1 MSITDNKR
9 NRRGRVTSTIV
20 DATPI
25 VADQVPSN
33 RREEILEYLKLFGYK
48 PDRTILQVHIAGFFN
63 KRQTSS
69 RAQEKKGATARRY
82 GGTTF
87 VVVGRTH
94 DPSII
99 DSLIKPKKKT
109 EEASPGYLGYLWKSK
124 DPRKRAPHQVIPLDF
139 TPVHVPYPPDWKNMF
154 ATKGFMLA
162 LHVPAS
168 FAKHKNK
175 LTRSLYRVGKKVD
188 VKQNWDFI
196 EEIRN
201 SGYGQEAVDDPLA
214 ILKIR
219 LAKGEL
225 SPQEYE
231 RLRQMLTA

>member
-1 MSITDNKR
+1 
-9 NRRGRVTSTIV
+9 
-20 DATPI
+20 
-25 VADQVPSN
+25 VAGQVPSN
-33 RREEILEYLKLFGYK
+33 RRGEILEYLELFGYK
-48 PDRTILQVHIAGFFN
+48 PDRSILQVHIAGFFN
-63 KRQTSS
+63 KRQTIS
-69 RAQEKKGATARRY
+69 RVQEKKEAIARRY

-94 DPSII
+94 DPSIV
-99 DSLIKPKKKT
+99 DLIIRPKKKRD
-109 EEASPGYLGYLWKSK
+109 EASPGYLGYLWKNK
-124 DPRKRAPHQVIPLDF
+124 DPRKRAPHEVIPLDF
-139 TPVHVPYPPDWKNMF
+139 TPVNVPYPPDWKNMF

-168 FAKHKNK
+168 FAKNKNK
-175 LTRSLYRVGKKVD
+175 LTLSLYRVGKKMN

-196 EEIRN
+196 KEIRN
-201 SGYGQEAVDDPLA
+201 SGYGQETVDDPLA

-231 RLRQMLTA
+231 RLRQILTA